1 MKLDLTNYNHYEE
14 GRAHARQDMLD
25 GDFDLSE
32 AIASFDNDPPD
43 SPFQHGYLREL
54 RERSS

>member
-32 AIASFDNDPPD
+32 AIASFDNDPTD